1 MPGKIAKIFD
11 GQWVSGRRAFLSDNR
26 LFQMNQRGRKYPLH
40 AGKGF
45 FAFGCAQCYGQVRS
59 ASIRV
64 YNCCDPGV
72 WRKWWQV
79 VAAPEEIGITTAA
92 RVRDALTIHDET
104 DGIAH
109 RMGMRRE
116 RFVRR
121 MRCCRARKSRELKVP
136 AVTPSRRALWEY
148 WTLTKPE
155 INFLIAMATGAAFCA
170 GCPTP
175 VANFP
180 WTLPLHTLLGTVL
193 VSSGAGTLNQ
203 LIERNFDAQMRRT
216 ARRPIAAGRVGVVQ
230 ALAFGSLLSVAGLY
244 LALTVPIAASLLA
257 LLTFGWYLFLYTPL
271 KRQTP
276 ICTFVGAFSG
286 AMPVLIGYVAAS
298 GKLDFSAWL
307 LFAILFLWQF
317 SHFMAI
323 AWMYREDYARA
334 GYRVLPPGPEK
345 SKLVE
350 WQSVL
355 PALALMPITVASL
368 ILQQANQLR
377 VVATLLLSLSFLCFA
392 ARLAGIRSNG
402 SARQLL
408 LVSVVYLPLVFL
420 LHVLA
425 RV

>member
-1 MPGKIAKIFD
+1 MLP
-11 GQWVSGRRAFLSDNR
+11 RAEESRLESSRSDAEQKSSVGLLDADETGNKLSDCHGDRGCFLCR
-26 LFQMNQRGRKYPLH
+26 LSY
-40 AGKGF
+40 A
-45 FAFGCAQCYGQVRS
+45 
-59 ASIRV
+59 
-64 YNCCDPGV
+64 
-72 WRKWWQV
+72 
-79 VAAPEEIGITTAA
+79 
-92 RVRDALTIHDET
+92 
-104 DGIAH
+104 
-109 RMGMRRE
+109 
-116 RFVRR
+116 
-121 MRCCRARKSRELKVP
+121 SREFPVDP
-136 AVTPSRRALWEY
+136 ASAHVTRH
-148 WTLTKPE
+148 
-155 INFLIAMATGAAFCA
+155 G
-170 GCPTP
+170 
-175 VANFP
+175 
-180 WTLPLHTLLGTVL
+180 
-193 VSSGAGTLNQ
+193 
-203 LIERNFDAQMRRT
+203 
-216 ARRPIAAGRVGVVQ
+216 
-230 ALAFGSLLSVAGLY
+230 Y

-257 LLTFGWYLFLYTPL
+257 LLTFGGYLFLYTPL

-334 GYRVLPPGPEK
+334 GYRVFPPGPEK

-355 PALALMPITVASL
+355 PALALIPITVASL